1 MKKILILMLCAILFC
16 AMPLMASADEAT
28 PPESVETEE
37 TTPGTEETPTDTEET
52 PPAEEIPPEDVAPP
66 VDEPAEEVPE
76 EPEMTLPEKIVNFIT
91 TNYDSSTLIG
101 FAITL
106 IVYCIYGI
114 KQYKSLGGKIGVLNN
129 NAVKIAEDSTKAI
142 DASFVEVKG
151 IAENSIETVNKALG
165 EAKDIMQAISD
176 GNAAALTETLG
187 KAEGIAEV
195 VTTFTKMMETFMER
209 IGDIESD
216 KASLK
221 SALAE
226 ATKNMQ
232 LSNKAVLEN
241 SNMMAELLML
251 ANIPNSKKEEL
262 YARHLSAVNAI
273 ADAEKSEVAE
283 NDGKET

>member
-16 AMPLMASADEAT
+16 AMSLMASADEADI
-28 PPESVETEE
+28 PESTETEE
-37 TTPGTEETPTDTEET
+37 TTPGTEE
-52 PPAEEIPPEDVAPP
+52 APP
-66 VDEPAEEVPE
+66 VEDVPE
-76 EPEMTLPEKIVNFIT
+76 EPKVTLPEKIVNFIT
-91 TNYDSSTLIG
+91 TNYDSSALIG
-101 FAITL
+101 LVIT
-106 IVYCIYGI
+106 IIAYTIYGI
-114 KQYKSLGGKIGVLNN
+114 RQYKSLKGNIGVLNN
-129 NAVKIAEDSTKAI
+129 NAVNIAENSTKAI

-151 IAENSIETVNKALG
+151 IAENSIATVNKALG

-195 VTTFTKMMETFMER
+195 VTSFKGVMETFLER

-216 KASLK
+216 KAATRE
-221 SALAE
+221 ALLE
-226 ATKNMQ
+226 ATKTMEACK
-232 LSNKAVLEN
+232 KASLEEGN
-241 SNMMAELLML
+241 IVAELLLL
-251 ANIPNSKKEEL
+251 ANIPNSKKEEI

>member
-37 TTPGTEETPTDTEET
+37 TTPGTEETP
-52 PPAEEIPPEDVAPP
+52 PAEEVPPEDVAPP

-114 KQYKSLGGKIGVLNN
+114 KQYNSLGGKIGVLNN

-176 GNAAALTETLG
+176 GNAAALTDVLG

-221 SALAE
+221 SALTE

>member
-129 NAVKIAEDSTKAI
+129 NAVKIAENSTKAI

-176 GNAAALTETLG
+176 GNAAALTDVLG

-195 VTTFTKMMETFMER
+195 VTSFKGVMETFLER

-216 KASLK
+216 KVATRE
-221 SALAE
+221 ALLE
-226 ATKNMQ
+226 ATKTMEACK
-232 LSNKAVLEN
+232 KASLEEGN
-241 SNMMAELLML
+241 IVAELLLL
-251 ANIPNSKKEEL
+251 ANIPNSKKEEI

>member
-37 TTPGTEETPTDTEET
+37 TTPGTEETP
-52 PPAEEIPPEDVAPP
+52 PAEEVPPEDVAPP

-176 GNAAALTETLG
+176 GNAAALTDVLG

-216 KASLK
+216 KAALK
-221 SALAE
+221 SALTE

>member
-16 AMPLMASADEAT
+16 ATPLMASADEAT

-37 TTPGTEETPTDTEET
+37 TTPGTEEA
-52 PPAEEIPPEDVAPP
+52 PPAEEVPPEDVAPP
-66 VDEPAEEVPE
+66 VDEPSEEVPE

-106 IVYCIYGI
+106 VVYFIYGI

-129 NAVKIAEDSTKAI
+129 NAVKIAENSTKAI

-176 GNAAALTETLG
+176 GNAAALTDVLG

-273 ADAEKSEVAE
+273 ADAEKSEVATD
-283 NDGKET
+283 DGQET